1 MQVIKKFLSP
11 ILCQDNME
19 KYSIEVAN
27 LDIEN
32 REVRKPGSR
41 DARKPGSRDARKP
54 FF

>member
-1 MQVIKKFLSP
+1 
-11 ILCQDNME
+11 ME